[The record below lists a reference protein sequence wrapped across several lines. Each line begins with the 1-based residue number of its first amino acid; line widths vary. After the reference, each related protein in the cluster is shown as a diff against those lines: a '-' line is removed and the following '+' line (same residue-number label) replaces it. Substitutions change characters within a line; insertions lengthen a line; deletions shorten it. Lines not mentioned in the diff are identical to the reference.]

1 MNTDI
6 LQASQFFHKGEPPVQ
21 VRTVANHAAKRM
33 HGHEFYEMVFILQG
47 FTLHSCG
54 GTSSILTAGDILF
67 LPPGAF
73 HAYITTHQTWLYNI
87 LFLPSALE
95 RCGVSPEDPLY
106 RAPMRARANPVQ
118 RQELIPILERL
129 MAEPQTC
136 ETGWERLVLS
146 KFGEFLVLYERIRET
161 TPHLDGS
168 NAHYRQLM
176 QAMQCIENN
185 LNREL
190 LLEELA
196 EAAGMS
202 TGSLSR
208 QFKQVTGLAPMEYAR
223 SQRMARAAELLK
235 DASMSVS
242 SVARSMG
249 FSDISVFSRQF
260 KQVTGM
266 SPSEF
271 RRNL

>member
-1 MNTDI
+1 MKTNI
-6 LQASQFFHKGEPPVQ
+6 LPASRFFHPGEPPVQ
-21 VRTVANHAAKRM
+21 VLTVINHAANQM

-47 FTLHSCG
+47 FTLHSCNG
-54 GTSSILTAGDILF
+54 SSSILTAGDIF
-67 LPPGAF
+67 FIPPGVH
-73 HAYITTHQTWLYNI
+73 HAYITTHETWLYNV

-95 RCGVSPEDPLY
+95 HCGISPGDPLY
-106 RAPMRARANPVQ
+106 SAPMRAKANPVQ

-129 MAEPQTC
+129 MAEPQTR

-146 KFGEFLVLYERIRET
+146 KFGEFLVLCERIRET

-176 QAMQCIENN
+176 QALQCIESN
-185 LNREL
+185 LDREL

-196 EAAGMS
+196 AAAGMS
-202 TGSLSR
+202 PGSLSR
-208 QFKQVTGLAPMEYAR
+208 QFKLVTGLSPMEYAR

-235 DASMSVS
+235 DPSLSVS
-242 SVARSMG
+242 GVARDMG

-260 KQVTGM
+260 KQITGM

>member
-6 LQASQFFHKGEPPVQ
+6 LQASQFFHEGEPPVQ
-21 VRTVANHAAKRM
+21 VRTVVNHAANRM

-54 GTSSILTAGDILF
+54 GTSSILTAGDIF
-67 LPPGAF
+67 FIPPGTR

-95 RCGVSPEDPLY
+95 RCGISLRDPQY
-106 RAPMRARANPVQ
+106 TAPMRAKAGPVQ

-129 MAEPQTC
+129 IAEPQTR
-136 ETGWERLVLS
+136 ETGWERLVLA
-146 KFGEFLVLYERIRET
+146 KFGELLVLYERIRET
-161 TPHLDGS
+161 TPRLDGS

-176 QAMQCIENN
+176 RAMQCIESN
-185 LNREL
+185 LDREL
-190 LLEELA
+190 MLEELA

-202 TGSLSR
+202 AGSLSR
-208 QFKQVTGLAPMEYAR
+208 QFKLVTGLSPMEYAR

-235 DASMSVS
+235 DPSLSVS
-242 SVARSMG
+242 GVARDMG

-260 KQVTGM
+260 KQITGM